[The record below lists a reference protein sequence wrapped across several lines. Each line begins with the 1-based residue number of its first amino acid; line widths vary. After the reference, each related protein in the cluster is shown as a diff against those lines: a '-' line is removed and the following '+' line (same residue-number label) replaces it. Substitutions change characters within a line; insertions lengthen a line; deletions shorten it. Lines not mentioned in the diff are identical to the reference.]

1 MSRKKTKYNYDKKSL
16 SYKEIKLNDNLFFSI
31 FKYGMS
37 SLIIASIMTF
47 LLFSFVDSPKE
58 KKLKREIQNLELQYI
73 AILETMNNAELV
85 LDDLQKRDDNIY
97 RMIFGIDPIDKSIRK
112 AGFGGI
118 NRYEQYRGYNY
129 SDLIIEAKKNI
140 DQLNKQLFIQSKSFD
155 EIINLAKNV
164 LQTRENTDDS

>member
-1 MSRKKTKYNYDKKSL
+1 MNPKKTKYYYDKKSL

-97 RMIFGIDPIDKSIRK
+97 LKYVIPK
-112 AGFGGI
+112 
-118 NRYEQYRGYNY
+118 E
-129 SDLIIEAKKNI
+129 NI
-140 DQLNKQLFIQSKSFD
+140 SFFSGS
-155 EIINLAKNV
+155 N
-164 LQTRENTDDS
+164 